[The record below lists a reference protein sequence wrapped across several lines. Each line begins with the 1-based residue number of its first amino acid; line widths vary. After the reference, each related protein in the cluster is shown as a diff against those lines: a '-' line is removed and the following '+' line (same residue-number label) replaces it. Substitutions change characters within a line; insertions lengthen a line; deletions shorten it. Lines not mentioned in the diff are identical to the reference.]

1 MTIDELEVML
11 DELMTTDDENLKAVK
26 LTDIKIGLRDY
37 QKERDDTEVVKD
49 GEINSLKDDVA
60 NRDETI
66 AELRTANS
74 TLAERF
80 SKMALKEEGA
90 QKALERDDYEID
102 DLIKRF
108 D

>member
-11 DELMTTDDENLKAVK
+11 DELMTTEDENLRAVK
-26 LTDIKIGLRDY
+26 LTDIKLGLRDY

-49 GEINSLKDDVA
+49 GEINSLREDIATRDD
-60 NRDETI
+60 TI

-80 SKMALKEEGA
+80 SKMAMKEEGV
-90 QKALERDDYEID
+90 KKELERDDYEID